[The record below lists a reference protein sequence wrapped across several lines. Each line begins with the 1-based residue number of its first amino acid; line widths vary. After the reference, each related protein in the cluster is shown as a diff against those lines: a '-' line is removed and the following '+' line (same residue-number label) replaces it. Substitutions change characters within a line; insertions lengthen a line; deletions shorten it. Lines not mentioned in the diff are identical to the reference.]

1 MNRFKRI
8 YILLVVLALACAA
21 TFAMTRYEAKQ
32 EQIKNSGETI
42 LALPGDSVTALSWEY
57 AGGGGLAFH
66 KGENGWLYDEDEAFP
81 VSEEAVADLLSHF
94 EDFSSTFRIENVED
108 YGQYGLDEPE
118 CTIHLTAGE
127 ETHDIKLGDFSKMDE
142 QRYVDI
148 GDGNVYLVPKDP
160 MDYVPSALSGMI
172 QNDDAPG
179 FETVKEITF
188 TGNADYTVTRVDD
201 STDTYSSEDIYFAEQ
216 DGKPSP
222 LNTASV
228 RQYLNTVTSL
238 DLMDYVTYNATGE
251 ELKTYGLDDPEL
263 SCTIQYVETG
273 EDGVQSDKT
282 FVFHISRNPEELA
295 AAQEAEA
302 KGENAEA
309 VTKYVRVGD
318 SQIVYKLDDV
328 DYGILSDAS
337 YNDLRH
343 KEVIWAD
350 FADIT
355 KIEVTLEGQRHT
367 LSSVLDEKEEER
379 SWYYG
384 DEPIPPEA
392 DATGE
397 TGETAETEAP
407 RESLDMSAFQTA
419 LNALSATSFTE
430 EAPSGKEEIAL
441 TVHLDNENQPKV
453 EIQLYRYD
461 GESCL
466 AVVDGKSVSLVKR
479 ANVVDLME
487 AVNAIVL

>member
-8 YILLVVLALACAA
+8 YILLGVLALACAA

-32 EQIKNSGETI
+32 EQIKSSGETI

-57 AGGGGLAFH
+57 DGGGLAFH
-66 KGENGWLYDEDEAFP
+66 KGETGWLYDEDEAFP
-81 VSEEAVADLLSHF
+81 VSEEAVTDLLSHF
-94 EDFSSTFRIENVED
+94 ENFGSTFRIENVED
-108 YGQYGLDEPE
+108 YSQYGLEEPE

-127 ETHDIKLGDFSKMDE
+127 ETHHIKLGDFSRMDE

-148 GDGNVYLVPKDP
+148 GDGNVYLVAKDP

-179 FETVKEITF
+179 FETVQEITF
-188 TGNADYTVTRVDD
+188 AGTANYSVTRVDG
-201 STDTYSSEDIYFAEQ
+201 STDTYSGEDIYFTER

-238 DLMDYVTYNATGE
+238 DLMDYVTYNATDA
-251 ELKTYGLDDPEL
+251 ELKTYGLDEPEL
-263 SCTIQYVETG
+263 SCTIQYTETG
-273 EDGVQSDKT
+273 DDGTESAET
-282 FVFHISRNPEELA
+282 FVFHISRDPEKLA

-309 VTKYVRVGD
+309 VTKYVRIGD

-343 KEVIWAD
+343 KEVIWAE

-367 LSSVLDEKEEER
+367 LSSLPEEKEEER
-379 SWYYG
+379 VWYYG
-384 DEPIPPEA
+384 DESVPPE
-392 DATGE
+392 TGSSAE
-397 TGETAETEAP
+397 TGETAETEAAKEP
-407 RESLDMSAFQTA
+407 LDMTAFQA
-419 LNALSATSFTE
+419 ALSALSASSFTE
-430 EAPSGKEEIAL
+430 EAPTGKEEIAL
-441 TVHLDNENQPKV
+441 TIFLDNENYPKV

-479 ANVVDLME
+479 SDAVDLIE